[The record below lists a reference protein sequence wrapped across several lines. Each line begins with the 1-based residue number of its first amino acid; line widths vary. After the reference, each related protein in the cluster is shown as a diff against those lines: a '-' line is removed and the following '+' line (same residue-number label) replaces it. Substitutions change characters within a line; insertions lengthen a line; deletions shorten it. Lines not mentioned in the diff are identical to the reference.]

1 VSGGRGPGAPSA
13 TLGRTVT
20 PDGRDRAPA
29 GLAALD
35 LSAVRR
41 TDSLIEDVVAR
52 RPVGPEALSD
62 PALRL
67 LSALASDVDSGPS
80 GLGAGAARRAG
91 RSARAVG
98 GLRPGAAGC
107 PPGWPGQVPHDPA
120 ATAWLRTIAAAVAV
134 VTLAGAATTTGVA
147 MTGLLTRL
155 ARQMPAAGG
164 PQRGRPT
171 SRSGRQHGR
180 TGRR

>member
-1 VSGGRGPGAPSA
+1 MSGGRGPGAPSA

-20 PDGRDRAPA
+20 PDGRGRPPE

-52 RPVGPEALSD
+52 RPVRPEAFSD

-67 LSALASDVDSGPS
+67 LRALASDVDGGPC
-80 GLGAGAARRAG
+80 GRGAGAARRAG
-91 RSARAVG
+91 RPARGAG
-98 GLRPGAAGC
+98 GLRPGAAGRT
-107 PPGWPGQVPHDPA
+107 PGWPGQVAHDPA
-120 ATAWLRTIAAAVAV
+120 AAAWLRTIAAAVAV

-155 ARQMPAAGG
+155 ARQVPATGG
-164 PQRGRPT
+164 PERGRPT
-171 SRSGRQHGR
+171 PRGGRAA
-180 TGRR
+180 GRRGPR